1 MCSCSCALLYSI
13 TTFLYSMV
21 FLIPVFYGNLQDFLY
36 CTPAGGMHHALFFFF
51 YFCL

>member
-21 FLIPVFYGNLQDFLY
+21 FLIPVLYGNLQDF
-36 CTPAGGMHHALFFFF
+36 CTVCPQEGCIMHFFF
-51 YFCL
+51 